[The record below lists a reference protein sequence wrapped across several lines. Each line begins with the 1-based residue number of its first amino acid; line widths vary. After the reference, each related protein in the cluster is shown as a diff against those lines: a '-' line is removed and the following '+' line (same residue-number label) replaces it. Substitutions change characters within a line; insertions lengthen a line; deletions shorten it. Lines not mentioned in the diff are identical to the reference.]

1 MKKVITYGTFDL
13 FHIGHLNLLERAK
26 SMGDYLIVAVSTD
39 EFNAL
44 KNKASAVPF
53 EDRARIVAALKCV
66 DEVIPE
72 NSWDQKRED
81 ILNHGVDTFVIGD
94 DWEGKFDFLSDIC
107 NVTYL
112 KRTEAISSTELK
124 NKIREN

>member
-13 FHIGHLNLLERAK
+13 FHIGHLNLLERAR

-107 NVTYL
+107 NVSYL

>member
-107 NVTYL
+107 NVSYL